1 MDIDTDAS
9 MASMPVLSPEFLPNE
24 DAMDIDTFASM
35 AVLSPAA
42 PIEDAMD
49 IDTEA
54 STTVLPRG
62 GFPGTTTTWHFFGVP
77 DTRGE

>member
-1 MDIDTDAS
+1 MDVDTDAS
-9 MASMPVLSPEFLPNE
+9 MASMPVLTPDRPNE

-42 PIEDAMD
+42 PIEDAMN

-62 GFPGTTTTWHFFGVP
+62 GFPGTTTRWYFFGVP